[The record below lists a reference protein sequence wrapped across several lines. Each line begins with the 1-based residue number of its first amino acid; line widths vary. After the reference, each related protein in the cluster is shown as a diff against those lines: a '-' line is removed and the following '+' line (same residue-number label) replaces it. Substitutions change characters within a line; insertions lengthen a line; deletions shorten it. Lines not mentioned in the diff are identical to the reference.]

1 MACKRVLVVCER
13 IVKDF
18 AGKCTF
24 LVLVLY
30 SFSNVR

>member
-13 IVKDF
+13 IAKDL

-24 LVLVLY
+24 FKALY
-30 SFSNVR
+30 SFSNVQ